1 MCGRFTLR
9 SAPDTLATQFDID
22 ACEPYGPRY
31 NIAPTQP
38 VLAVMGA
45 DDRRVG
51 HFLRWGLVPS
61 WAKDPRIGS
70 RMINARAET
79 VAEKPS
85 FRAAFRRRRCL
96 IPADGYYEWAAT
108 SAGKQPW
115 FIHRP
120 DDACFAFAGLW
131 ERWEHD
137 GTVIESCAIVTCAA
151 NARLAA
157 VHDRMPVVI
166 APADYT
172 EWLTCAPTTPAPTAL
187 LRAMDE
193 DFFALRRVTKRVNSP
208 RHDGPD
214 CISPDHEA
222 DADAGA
228 DADHDDH
235 DM

>member
-9 SAPDTLATQFDID
+9 SSPDVLAEQFDID
-22 ACEPYGPRY
+22 AFEPYAARY

-38 VLAVMGA
+38 VFAVIRA

-51 HFLRWGLVPS
+51 HFLRWGLLPS

-70 RMINARAET
+70 PMINARAET

-108 SAGKQPW
+108 PAGKQAW

-131 ERWEHD
+131 EHWEHD
-137 GTVIESCAIVTCAA
+137 GTVIESCAILTCAA
-151 NARLAA
+151 NARLSAI
-157 VHDRMPVVI
+157 HDRMPVVI
-166 APADYT
+166 EPADYT
-172 EWLTCAPTTPAPTAL
+172 LWLASEQAAPAPSAL
-187 LRAMDE
+187 LRAMND

-208 RHDGPD
+208 RNDGPD
-214 CISPDHEA
+214 CILPATDP
-222 DADAGA
+222 
-228 DADHDDH
+228 
-235 DM
+235 

>member
-9 SAPDTLATQFDID
+9 SAPDALAAQFEID
-22 ACEPYGPRY
+22 ALEPYAARY

-38 VLAVMGA
+38 VLAVIRA

-96 IPADGYYEWAAT
+96 IPADGYYEWAAKPG
-108 SAGKQPW
+108 GKQAW
-115 FIHRP
+115 YIHRA
-120 DDACFAFAGLW
+120 DDACFAFGGLW
-131 ERWEHD
+131 EHWEHD
-137 GTVIESCAIVTCAA
+137 GTVIESCAILTCAA

-157 VHDRMPVVI
+157 IHDRMPVVI
-166 APADYT
+166 EPADYSR
-172 EWLTCAPTTPAPTAL
+172 WLAPEQAGPAPIAL
-187 LRAMDE
+187 LRAMGE
-193 DFFALRRVTKRVNSP
+193 DYFTLRQVTKRVNSP

-214 CISPDHEA
+214 CIATAPDP
-222 DADAGA
+222 
-228 DADHDDH
+228 
-235 DM
+235 